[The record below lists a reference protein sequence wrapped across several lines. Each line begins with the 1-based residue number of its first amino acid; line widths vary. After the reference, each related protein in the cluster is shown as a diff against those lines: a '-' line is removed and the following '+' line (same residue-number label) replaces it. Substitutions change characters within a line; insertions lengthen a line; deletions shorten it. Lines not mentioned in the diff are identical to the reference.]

1 MDKIWWNE
9 QWMGWPV
16 GPWYAES
23 SNVENAARLQ
33 GHLLL
38 VTGDMDMNVDPASTF
53 QVADRLIKAGK
64 DFDLLVVPGG
74 DHGAGGVYGKRRM
87 LDFFLRWMQQAP
99 TPEWNRTTAAPVAAS
114 P

>member
-1 MDKIWWNE
+1 
-9 QWMGWPV
+9 MGWPV

-38 VTGDMDMNVDPASTF
+38 ITGDMDMNVDPASTF
-53 QVADRLIKAGK
+53 QVADRLIKANK

-74 DHGAGGVYGKRRM
+74 DHGRRRL
-87 LDFFLRWMQQAP
+87 LDFFIRWMQRAP
-99 TPEWNRTTAAPVAAS
+99 TPDWNRSPASTAPQAAVPAAP
-114 P
+114 